1 MRFGLTVNGTV
12 YAMGLHKNANR
23 ERITALELLHTAE
36 SYGLQGAEI
45 PYGMVQSSDPDEIAD
60 YAQQKGMFI
69 NIGAGGYDPTSLI
82 EAMKLAKRI
91 GALTVRTV
99 VGGAKLGGDRRHMAG
114 TWQPFLQTI
123 LSSFQEV
130 MDSVDPSGPSLSVE
144 NHQDLASE
152 ELIWLCETIGSDR
165 FGITLDT
172 GNPLATAEEP
182 VDFFRRIAPYVKNV
196 HLKEY
201 AVYWS
206 EEGYRL
212 VRKPLGQGVINFPEL
227 LSIFSVVN
235 PQITMSVEHGALEA
249 RHVRVLEED
258 FWTEYPERSARQLTR
273 LLRFVEDTARN
284 KGDWRTP
291 FEKGASPEEI
301 ADYEIRELDAG
312 LAYLFNLI
320 KPYTQAHPQ
329 VIPIIR

>member
-12 YAMGLHKNANR
+12 YAMGIRQGTNR
-23 ERITALELLHTAE
+23 ERITAMELLHTAE

-45 PYGMVQSSDPDEIAD
+45 PYGIVQSSDPDEIAG
-60 YAQQKGMFI
+60 YAQQKGLFV
-69 NIGAGGYDPTSLI
+69 NVAAGGYDPANLI
-82 EAMKLAKRI
+82 ETMKLAKRV
-91 GALTVRTV
+91 GAQTVRTV
-99 VGGAKLGGDRRHMAG
+99 VGGAKFGGDRRHMAG
-114 TWQPFLQTI
+114 MWQPFLQTI
-123 LSSFQEV
+123 LRSFQEV
-130 MDSVDPSGPSLSVE
+130 MDSADPTGPTLSVE

-182 VDFFRRIAPYVKNV
+182 VDFFHRVAPYVKNV

-201 AVYWS
+201 AIFRS
-206 EEGYRL
+206 EEGFRL

-227 LSIFSVVN
+227 LRIFSEVN

-258 FWTEYPERSARQLTR
+258 FWTEYPERSARQFTR
-273 LLRFVEDTARN
+273 LLRYVEDHARH

-291 FEKGASPEEI
+291 FEKGASPDEI
-301 ADYEIRELDAG
+301 AEYEIGELHAG
-312 LAYLFNLI
+312 IAYLTNLI
-320 KPYTQAHPQ
+320 KPYTQAQ
-329 VIPIIR
+329 IIPIIR